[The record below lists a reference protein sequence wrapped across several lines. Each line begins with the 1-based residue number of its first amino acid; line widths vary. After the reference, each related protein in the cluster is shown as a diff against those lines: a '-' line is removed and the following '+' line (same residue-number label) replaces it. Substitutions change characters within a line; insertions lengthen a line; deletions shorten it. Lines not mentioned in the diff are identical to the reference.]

1 MSAVD
6 LFREPIAR
14 ADDQGSL
21 FGEGRM
27 DGPQQRLTP
36 TPDEVRLRVV
46 SVLDKAR
53 AADAMPWNE
62 REARMWQRVFPN
74 MVRWLPEAEARQLTL
89 DFEREIARLMAA

>member
-1 MSAVD
+1 MTAVD
-6 LFREPIAR
+6 LFGEPLAARE
-14 ADDQGSL
+14 DQGSL
-21 FGEGRM
+21 FGEGKLEA
-27 DGPQQRLTP
+27 PEQRLTP

-74 MVRWLPEAEARQLTL
+74 MVRWLPEPEAEQLRAE
-89 DFEREIARLMAA
+89 FERQIARLTAA